1 MKKHIKDV
9 ETQKPHWKNKNLSW
23 SWHSQLRA
31 KATLSVLQGPCKS
44 EPRHLL
50 NRLNT
55 KSPSDRKASHA
66 STDLGQSATL
76 RSLWKLSEPRK
87 KPLLYK
93 QPGFFSLLIWFQ
105 WTKKLLGMKTI
116 WFQGTKK
123 LRSIHLLRSNPLIDW
138 NIHTFW
144 KLTTVTTMSGQ
155 PWLHL
160 APDEHSCRKHIKS
173 KNRKQL
179 QSNCIHQVQQ
189 KYLNHTKLTFTQ
201 KFIQ

>member
-1 MKKHIKDV
+1 MTESVRIKKTWICCIRYYMYMKKHIKDV

-105 WTKKLLGMKTI
+105 WRKSC
-116 WFQGTKK
+116 WV
-123 LRSIHLLRSNPLIDW
+123 
-138 NIHTFW
+138 W
-144 KLTTVTTMSGQ
+144 KLSGFKGRKSCGVSTCYEVTLS
-155 PWLHL
+155 
-160 APDEHSCRKHIKS
+160 
-173 KNRKQL
+173 
-179 QSNCIHQVQQ
+179 
-189 KYLNHTKLTFTQ
+189 
-201 KFIQ
+201 